1 MSRRMPRRDLDER
14 RNARMRELRDQRESP
29 IRRRRRLQ
37 PVVLL
42 AWFAGVIAV
51 LGILIFIGFLAFAP
65 RLMSW
70 VEEHPGSIENGLIH
84 DFVDWYRPD
93 ALSDTPVSQQ
103 RARITVVIESGM
115 SDAAIGDVLAQKGVV
130 RSPLAFQWA
139 VHEAR
144 RSGTLA
150 FGTYDLSPT
159 MKPSEIVATLRGQAF
174 EQTAV
179 TIREGLRLEEI
190 VAAFAAS
197 DMTMNIDQFAKIVKQ
212 PPPDLLNEFDFL
224 NNLPAGRSLEGY
236 LAPNTY
242 EFKVNEAPIEVVRKL
257 LAAFGTTNL
266 PAEVRDGITAQGLT
280 IDQAVVIA
288 SIVEREAVK
297 EEERPLIAA
306 VYINRFLNPN
316 NGITNGLLNADPTL
330 QYGLGTAQ
338 YGTTPVGDW
347 GTIEWWPPL
356 DGTGGDV
363 QLPDE
368 LAGYQT
374 YLHPGLPPTP
384 IAAPRASSMA
394 GVATA
399 NLDQGYLFFVAG
411 CPGGTR
417 DGSHY
422 FARTLAEHNANI
434 AKANGE
440 CSGG

>member
-1 MSRRMPRRDLDER
+1 MSRRMPRRELEER
-14 RNARMRELRDQRESP
+14 RNARMRELRNQRESP

-51 LGILIFIGFLAFAP
+51 LAFLIFVGFLAFAP

-70 VEEHPGSIENGLIH
+70 VESHPGAIDNGLVH
-84 DFVDWYRPD
+84 DFVSWYQPS
-93 ALSDTPVSQQ
+93 ALEDTPASDQ
-103 RARITVVIESGM
+103 RKRVTVVIASGM
-115 SDAAIGDVLAQKGVV
+115 TDAAIGDLLTQQGVV

-139 VHEAR
+139 VKSANR
-144 RSGTLA
+144 TGTLA

-190 VAAFAAS
+190 VATFAAS
-197 DMTMNIDQFAKIVKQ
+197 DMTMNIGEFAKIVKE

-224 NNLPAGRSLEGY
+224 NNLPKGRSLEGY

-242 EFKVNEAPIEVVRKL
+242 EFKVNEAPLEVVRKL
-257 LAAFGTTNL
+257 LTAFGTTTL
-266 PAEVRDGITAQGLT
+266 PKAVRDGIKSQGLT
-280 IDQAVVIA
+280 IDQAVIIA

-316 NGITNGLLNADPTL
+316 NGETNGLLNADPTL
-330 QYGLGTAQ
+330 QYGLATAES
-338 YGTTPVGDW
+338 GATPLADW
-347 GTIEWWPPL
+347 GTIEWWKPL
-356 DGTGGDV
+356 EVSGGDV
-363 QLPDE
+363 QLPE
-368 LAGYQT
+368 ALAGYQT

-384 IAAPRASSMA
+384 IAAPRASSLA

-399 NLDQGYLFFVAG
+399 DLGQGYLYFVAG

-422 FARTLAEHNANI
+422 FAKTNAQQVANT
-434 AKANGE
+434 AKARTE
-440 CSGG
+440 CGG

>member
-1 MSRRMPRRDLDER
+1 MSRRMPRRELEER
-14 RNARMRELRDQRESP
+14 RNARMRDLRDQRESP

-51 LGILIFIGFLAFAP
+51 LAFLIFVGFLAFAP

-70 VEEHPGSIENGLIH
+70 VESHPGSIENGLVH
-84 DFVDWYRPD
+84 DFVSWYQPSALED
-93 ALSDTPVSQQ
+93 APASEQ
-103 RARITVVIESGM
+103 RKRVTVVIASGM
-115 SDAAIGDVLAQKGVV
+115 TDAAIGDLLTQQGVV

-139 VHEAR
+139 VKSANR
-144 RSGTLA
+144 TGTLA

-190 VAAFAAS
+190 VATFAAS
-197 DMTMNIDQFAKIVKQ
+197 DMTMNIGEFAHVVKD
-212 PPPDLLNEFDFL
+212 PPADLLNEFDFL
-224 NNLPAGRSLEGY
+224 NNLPKGRSLEGY

-242 EFKVNEAPIEVVRKL
+242 EFKVNEAPLEVVRKL
-257 LAAFGTTNL
+257 LTAFGSTTL

-280 IDQAVVIA
+280 IDQAVIIA
-288 SIVEREAVK
+288 SIVEREAVVEK
-297 EEERPLIAA
+297 ERPLIAA

-316 NGITNGLLNADPTL
+316 NGETNGLLNADPTL
-330 QYGLGTAQ
+330 QYGLATADHGTSPLA
-338 YGTTPVGDW
+338 DW
-347 GTIEWWPPL
+347 GTIEWWKPL
-356 DGTGGDV
+356 EVTGGDV
-363 QLPDE
+363 QLADA

-384 IAAPRASSMA
+384 IAAPRASSLA

-399 NLDQGYLFFVAG
+399 NLDEGYLFFVAG

-422 FARTLAEHNANI
+422 FAKTLGEHNANI
-434 AKANGE
+434 AKANAE
-440 CSGG
+440 CAG

>member
-1 MSRRMPRRDLDER
+1 MSRRMPRRELEER

-51 LGILIFIGFLAFAP
+51 LAFLIFVGFLAFAP

-70 VEEHPGSIENGLIH
+70 VESHPGAIDNGLVH
-84 DFVDWYRPD
+84 DFVSWYQPS
-93 ALSDTPVSQQ
+93 ALEDTPASDQ
-103 RARITVVIESGM
+103 RKRITVVIASGM
-115 SDAAIGDVLAQKGVV
+115 TDAAIGDLLTQQGVV

-139 VHEAR
+139 VKSANR
-144 RSGTLA
+144 TGTLA

-179 TIREGLRLEEI
+179 TIREGLRLEEL
-190 VAAFAAS
+190 VATFAAS
-197 DMTMNIDQFAKIVKQ
+197 DMTMNIGEFAKIVKD
-212 PPPDLLNEFDFL
+212 PPADLLNEFDFL
-224 NNLPAGRSLEGY
+224 NNLPKGRSLEGY

-242 EFKVNEAPIEVVRKL
+242 EFKVNEAPLEVVRKL
-257 LAAFGTTNL
+257 LTAFGTTTL
-266 PAEVRDGITAQGLT
+266 PKAVRDGIKAQGLT
-280 IDQAVVIA
+280 IDQAVIIA

-330 QYGLGTAQ
+330 QYGLATAEHGTS
-338 YGTTPVGDW
+338 PLSDW
-347 GTIEWWPPL
+347 GTIEWWKPL
-356 DGTGGDV
+356 DVSGGDV
-363 QLPDE
+363 QLPE
-368 LAGYQT
+368 ALAGYQT
-374 YLHPGLPPTP
+374 YLNPGLPPTP
-384 IAAPRASSMA
+384 IAAPRASSLA

-422 FARTLAEHNANI
+422 FARTLPEHNANI
-434 AKANGE
+434 AKANAE
-440 CSGG
+440 CSG

>member
-1 MSRRMPRRDLDER
+1 MPRRELEER

-29 IRRRRRLQ
+29 LRRRRRLQ

-51 LGILIFIGFLAFAP
+51 LAFLIFVGFLAFAP

-70 VEEHPGSIENGLIH
+70 VESHPGAIDNGLVH
-84 DFVDWYRPD
+84 DFVSWYQPS
-93 ALSDTPVSQQ
+93 ALEDTPASDQ
-103 RARITVVIESGM
+103 RKRVTVVIASGM
-115 SDAAIGDVLAQKGVV
+115 TDAAIGDLLTQQGVV

-139 VHEAR
+139 VKSANR
-144 RSGTLA
+144 TGTLA

-190 VAAFAAS
+190 VATFAAS
-197 DMTMNIDQFAKIVKQ
+197 DMTMNIGEFAKIVKE

-224 NNLPAGRSLEGY
+224 NNLPKGRTLEGY

-242 EFKVNEAPIEVVRKL
+242 EFKVNETPLEVVRKL
-257 LAAFGTTNL
+257 LTAFGTATL
-266 PAEVRDGITAQGLT
+266 PKAVRDGIKAQGLT
-280 IDQAVVIA
+280 IDEAVIIA
-288 SIVEREAVK
+288 SIVEREAVVEK
-297 EEERPLIAA
+297 ERPLIAA

-316 NGITNGLLNADPTL
+316 NGETNGLLNADPTL
-330 QYGLGTAQ
+330 QYGLATAES
-338 YGTTPVGDW
+338 GASPVADW
-347 GTIEWWPPL
+347 GTTEWWKPL
-356 DGTGGDV
+356 EVSGGDV
-363 QLPDE
+363 QLPDA

-384 IAAPRASSMA
+384 IAAPRASSLA

-399 NLDQGYLFFVAG
+399 DLGQGYLYFVAG

-422 FARTLAEHNANI
+422 FAKTNAQQVANTARART
-434 AKANGE
+434 E
-440 CSGG
+440 CGG

>member
-1 MSRRMPRRDLDER
+1 MSRRMPRRELEER
-14 RNARMRELRDQRESP
+14 RNARMRELRNQRESP

-51 LGILIFIGFLAFAP
+51 LAFLIFVGFLAFAP

-70 VEEHPGSIENGLIH
+70 VESHPGAIDNGLVH
-84 DFVDWYRPD
+84 DFVSWYQPS
-93 ALSDTPVSQQ
+93 ALEDTPASDQ
-103 RARITVVIESGM
+103 RKRVTVVIASGM
-115 SDAAIGDVLAQKGVV
+115 TDAAIGDLLTQQGVV

-139 VHEAR
+139 VKSANR
-144 RSGTLA
+144 TGTLA

-179 TIREGLRLEEI
+179 TIREGLRVEEI
-190 VAAFAAS
+190 VATFAAS
-197 DMTMNIDQFAKIVKQ
+197 DMTMNIGEFAKIVKE

-224 NNLPAGRSLEGY
+224 NNLPKGRSLEGY

-242 EFKVNEAPIEVVRKL
+242 EFKVNEAPLEVVRKL
-257 LAAFGTTNL
+257 LTAFGTTTL
-266 PAEVRDGITAQGLT
+266 PKAVRDGIKSQGLT
-280 IDQAVVIA
+280 IDQAVIIA

-316 NGITNGLLNADPTL
+316 NGETNGLLNADPTL
-330 QYGLGTAQ
+330 QYGLATAES
-338 YGTTPVGDW
+338 GASPLADW
-347 GTIEWWPPL
+347 GTIEWWKPL
-356 DGTGGDV
+356 EVSGGDV
-363 QLPDE
+363 QLPE
-368 LAGYQT
+368 ALAGYQT

-384 IAAPRASSMA
+384 IAAPRACSLA
-394 GVATA
+394 GVAMA
-399 NLDQGYLFFVAG
+399 DLGQGYLYFVAG

-422 FARTLAEHNANI
+422 FAKTNAQQVANT
-434 AKANGE
+434 AKARTE
-440 CSGG
+440 CGG

>member
-1 MSRRMPRRDLDER
+1 MSRRMPRRELEER
-14 RNARMRELRDQRESP
+14 RNARMRELRNQRESP

-51 LGILIFIGFLAFAP
+51 LAFLIFVGFLAFAP

-70 VEEHPGSIENGLIH
+70 VESHPGAIDNGLVH
-84 DFVDWYRPD
+84 DFVSWYQPS
-93 ALSDTPVSQQ
+93 ALEDTPASDQ
-103 RARITVVIESGM
+103 RKRVTVVIASGM
-115 SDAAIGDVLAQKGVV
+115 TDAAIGDLLTQQGVV

-139 VHEAR
+139 VKSANR
-144 RSGTLA
+144 TGTLA

-190 VAAFAAS
+190 VATFAAS
-197 DMTMNIDQFAKIVKQ
+197 DMTMNIGEFAKIVKD

-224 NNLPAGRSLEGY
+224 NNLPKGRSLEGY

-242 EFKVNEAPIEVVRKL
+242 EFKVNEAPLEVVRKL
-257 LAAFGTTNL
+257 LTAFGTTTL
-266 PAEVRDGITAQGLT
+266 PKAVRDGIKSQGLT
-280 IDQAVVIA
+280 IDQAVIIA

-316 NGITNGLLNADPTL
+316 NGETNGLLNADPTL
-330 QYGLGTAQ
+330 QYGLATAES
-338 YGTTPVGDW
+338 GATPLADW
-347 GTIEWWPPL
+347 GTIEWWKPL
-356 DGTGGDV
+356 EVSGGDV
-363 QLPDE
+363 QLPE
-368 LAGYQT
+368 ALAGYQT

-384 IAAPRASSMA
+384 IAAPRASSLA

-399 NLDQGYLFFVAG
+399 DLGQGYLYFVAG

-422 FARTLAEHNANI
+422 FAKTNAQQVANT
-434 AKANGE
+434 AKARTE
-440 CSGG
+440 CGG

>member
-1 MSRRMPRRDLDER
+1 MSRRMPRRELEER

-51 LGILIFIGFLAFAP
+51 LAFLIFVGFLAFAP

-70 VEEHPGSIENGLIH
+70 VESHPGAIDNGLVH
-84 DFVDWYRPD
+84 DFVSWYQPS
-93 ALSDTPVSQQ
+93 ALEDTPASDKRKRV
-103 RARITVVIESGM
+103 TVVIASGM
-115 SDAAIGDVLAQKGVV
+115 TDAAIGDLLTQQGVV

-139 VHEAR
+139 VKSANR
-144 RSGTLA
+144 TGTLA

-190 VAAFAAS
+190 VATFAAS
-197 DMTMNIDQFAKIVKQ
+197 DMTMNIGEFAKIVKD

-224 NNLPAGRSLEGY
+224 NNLPKGRSLEGY

-242 EFKVNEAPIEVVRKL
+242 EFKVNEAPLEVVRKL
-257 LAAFGTTNL
+257 LTAFGTTTL
-266 PAEVRDGITAQGLT
+266 PKAVRDGIKAQGLT
-280 IDQAVVIA
+280 IDQAVIIA

-316 NGITNGLLNADPTL
+316 NGETNGLLNADPTL
-330 QYGLGTAQ
+330 QYGLATAEN
-338 YGTTPVGDW
+338 GASPLGDW
-347 GTIEWWPPL
+347 GTIEWWKPL
-356 DGTGGDV
+356 DVSGGDV
-363 QLPDE
+363 QLPE
-368 LAGYQT
+368 ALAGYQT
-374 YLHPGLPPTP
+374 YLNPGLPPTP
-384 IAAPRASSMA
+384 IAAPRASSLA

-422 FARTLAEHNANI
+422 FARTTARAEREYRE
-434 AKANGE
+434 GE
-440 CSGG
+440 AECGG